1 MDFLGASGIYTLLLV
16 CSVISGLLIF
26 FAKHVK

>member
-1 MDFLGASGIYTLLLV
+1 MDFLGAGGIYTLLLV
-16 CSVISGLLIF
+16 VVVIGAVLLF